1 MELSPIESNL
11 FGIVLELVAD
21 VRVSFL
27 FDLGDNSTGD
37 GFNFIVVGALFVIP
51 VSICK
56 AFFFNGPV
64 DAVDDFNAMGLG
76 FVATGVDFDGG
87 GVDPVDP
94 VDLVDPVDP
103 VDPVDDFNAMGLGF
117 VATGAGIAFVATF
130 LGADF
135 EVLVFIVPFWTF
147 LFVPL
152 CWLVGS
158 MVVIVNTRGNF
169 PLLLSWYCCKI
180 LRPCC
185 C

>member
-64 DAVDDFNAMGLG
+64 DAVDDFNAMGLHDLYAAQY
-76 FVATGVDFDGG
+76 VHVLLVRIRRKYMYMYVRSRTTVVVCLGVVDGTYK
-87 GVDPVDP
+87 
-94 VDLVDPVDP
+94 
-103 VDPVDDFNAMGLGF
+103 NS
-117 VATGAGIAFVATF
+117 TCTY
-130 LGADF
+130 
-135 EVLVFIVPFWTF
+135 T
-147 LFVPL
+147 
-152 CWLVGS
+152 
-158 MVVIVNTRGNF
+158 
-169 PLLLSWYCCKI
+169 Y
-180 LRPCC
+180 
-185 C
+185 